1 MICPYTELISTK
13 LGKQYTI
20 ISWAG
25 GPKTTYTEQQKPK
38 LICHYTF
45 CICKLLCIIN

>member
-1 MICPYTELISTK
+1 MMVCPYTELISTK

-25 GPKTTYTEQQKPK
+25 DKNN
-38 LICHYTF
+38 LH
-45 CICKLLCIIN
+45 